1 MLALK
6 GGNLQGGKGY
16 KDRVMLL
23 LYCSSY
29 GTEKCCTLIVL
40 KFEKPHCLNGWSL
53 NSCDYKSSK
62 NAWVIGRLFRKCL
75 IIFQQKMACWNRNV
89 LQLKDQ

>member
-6 GGNLQGGKGY
+6 GGNCQGGKGY

-29 GTEKCCTLIVL
+29 GSEKLCTLIAL
-40 KFEKPHCLNGWSL
+40 KFEKPHC
-53 NSCDYKSSK
+53 
-62 NAWVIGRLFRKCL
+62 
-75 IIFQQKMACWNRNV
+75 
-89 LQLKDQ
+89 

>member
-6 GGNLQGGKGY
+6 GGQCQGGKGY

-29 GTEKCCTLIVL
+29 GSEKLRTLIVL
-40 KFEKPHCLNGWSL
+40 KFEKPHC
-53 NSCDYKSSK
+53 
-62 NAWVIGRLFRKCL
+62 
-75 IIFQQKMACWNRNV
+75 
-89 LQLKDQ
+89 